1 MKKVLGCFG
10 YVFLLLILTGAAVF
24 GVYAYRKYMPT
35 KELADRDSLYA
46 AEQSDGILI
55 YLNYERQEAEGRL
68 IDGRVYLPLSWVNDN
83 LNERFYH
90 DSREKLLLYALP
102 DRIEKSGADALDE
115 TGGLLFVEDGEN
127 TWLSLAYT
135 AQHTDIRMKS
145 FLEDGY
151 PRVYIENTKDSYTA
165 ATVSRDTPVRVRGG
179 VKSPI
184 ITTAAEDTDVVVLE
198 SFENWSEVVTA
209 DGFIGYLPLKRL
221 REVRNEEPVST
232 FEEPVYTH
240 MALEDKIILAWHQVT
255 LTEAN
260 AYASELLGKTK
271 GVNVISPTWFALRG
285 NEGDY
290 VSYAERSY
298 VEKMHGMG
306 IQVWALADNFGHD
319 FSADVDVE
327 EILSRTSVREKL
339 IRNLVNEAESL
350 GIDGINLDFE
360 NLPASA
366 GKHYIEFIRE
376 MSVSCREKGL
386 ILSIDNYVPASYNDF
401 YNIREQGIV
410 ADYVILMGYDEHY
423 AGGEAGSVSSIGYV
437 RKALKDAL
445 EEIPKERI
453 ICGVPFYTR
462 LWTEKGE
469 KVTSETAGIAAAK
482 QWIAR
487 HNVNM
492 EWDEECGQYYGSVG
506 SEDSLTELWQEEER
520 SLALKM
526 NAIKEADIAG
536 VAGWKLGMDSEEIW
550 DSLQWD

>member
-46 AEQSDGILI
+46 TEQSDGILI

-255 LTEAN
+255 VTEAN

>member
-46 AEQSDGILI
+46 TEQSDGILI
-55 YLNYERQEAEGRL
+55 YLNYERQEAEGRF

-255 LTEAN
+255 VTEAN

>member
-240 MALEDKIILAWHQVT
+240 MGLEDKIILAWHQVT
-255 LTEAN
+255 VTEAN